1 MIIDQKKLG
10 DTIEII
16 AVAPTQETLDVLSK
30 DIKGNISLDI
40 NKQVKDQF
48 LKNILTAEGYSLL
61 EKAKESIEKIERPKL
76 NDLSV
81 DGHLDPKYFVS
92 GEGSGAILLTQDFFN
107 DFVIVPAEDASPRVV
122 VIDEMSKINTLEW
135 QILNHISRK
144 DTSGKRTYDNYY
156 ILTLGDEIQNGVN
169 IGVENFGMDNIFVP
183 GTVKLKN
190 PIRSKNVHQNDNN
203 ITLENFA
210 NE

>member
-10 DTIEII
+10 DTIDII

-61 EKAKESIEKIERPKL
+61 EKAKESIEKVERPKL

-81 DGHLDPKYFVS
+81 DGHLDPKYFVL
-92 GEGSGAILLTQDFFN
+92 GQGSGAILLTQDFFN

>member
-61 EKAKESIEKIERPKL
+61 EKAKESIEKVERPKL

-81 DGHLDPKYFVS
+81 DGHLDPKYFVL

>member
-61 EKAKESIEKIERPKL
+61 EKAKESIEKVERPKL

-81 DGHLDPKYFVS
+81 DGHLDPKYFVL
-92 GEGSGAILLTQDFFN
+92 GQGSGAILLTQDFFN

>member
-61 EKAKESIEKIERPKL
+61 EKAKESIKKIEKPKL

-156 ILTLGDEIQNGVN
+156 ILTLGDEIQNGVD

>member
-61 EKAKESIEKIERPKL
+61 EKAKESIKKIEKPKL

-144 DTSGKRTYDNYY
+144 DTSGKRTYD
-156 ILTLGDEIQNGVN
+156 TACE
-169 IGVENFGMDNIFVP
+169 
-183 GTVKLKN
+183 TVL
-190 PIRSKNVHQNDNN
+190 
-203 ITLENFA
+203 L
-210 NE
+210 

>member
-61 EKAKESIEKIERPKL
+61 EKAKESIEKVERPKL

-156 ILTLGDEIQNGVN
+156 ILTLGDEIQNGVD

>member
-61 EKAKESIEKIERPKL
+61 EKAKESIKKIEKPKL

-107 DFVIVPAEDASPRVV
+107 DFVIVPAEDASPRAIVRIGISDPRITAISPNAA
-122 VIDEMSKINTLEW
+122 VISPPTLVTNRL
-135 QILNHISRK
+135 I
-144 DTSGKRTYDNYY
+144 TSGNSTSATRPSS
-156 ILTLGDEIQNGVN
+156 I
-169 IGVENFGMDNIFVP
+169 
-183 GTVKLKN
+183 TV
-190 PIRSKNVHQNDNN
+190 
-203 ITLENFA
+203 
-210 NE
+210 

>member
-107 DFVIVPAEDASPRVV
+107 DFVIVPAEDASPRVI

>member
-61 EKAKESIEKIERPKL
+61 EKAKESIEKVERPKL

>member
-61 EKAKESIEKIERPKL
+61 EKAKESIEKVERPKL

-81 DGHLDPKYFVS
+81 DGHLDPKYFVL

-156 ILTLGDEIQNGVN
+156 ILTLGDEIQNGVD

>member
-61 EKAKESIEKIERPKL
+61 EKAK
-76 NDLSV
+76 
-81 DGHLDPKYFVS
+81 
-92 GEGSGAILLTQDFFN
+92 
-107 DFVIVPAEDASPRVV
+107 
-122 VIDEMSKINTLEW
+122 
-135 QILNHISRK
+135 
-144 DTSGKRTYDNYY
+144 
-156 ILTLGDEIQNGVN
+156 
-169 IGVENFGMDNIFVP
+169 DNIS
-183 GTVKLKN
+183 GCLKKEQ
-190 PIRSKNVHQNDNN
+190 IVEKESESS
-203 ITLENFA
+203 IFLNF
-210 NE
+210 

>member
-61 EKAKESIEKIERPKL
+61 EKAKESIEKIERSKL

-81 DGHLDPKYFVS
+81 DGHLDPKYFVL
-92 GEGSGAILLTQDFFN
+92 GQGSGAILLTQDFFN

-156 ILTLGDEIQNGVN
+156 ILTLGDEIQNGVD